1 MPQGKYFV
9 RYLRT
14 RCFCIRNRKS
24 ERSERVTFLIRQ
36 NLMRKYRTPALSI
49 SKWVFSIAELSQD
62 LKPDFTKAPQSSL
75 L

>member
-1 MPQGKYFV
+1 MESTLYGIYALVVFV
-9 RYLRT
+9 
-14 RCFCIRNRKS
+14 S
-24 ERSERVTFLIRQ
+24 EIERVTFLIRQ

-49 SKWVFSIAELSQD
+49 FKWVFSIAELSQD